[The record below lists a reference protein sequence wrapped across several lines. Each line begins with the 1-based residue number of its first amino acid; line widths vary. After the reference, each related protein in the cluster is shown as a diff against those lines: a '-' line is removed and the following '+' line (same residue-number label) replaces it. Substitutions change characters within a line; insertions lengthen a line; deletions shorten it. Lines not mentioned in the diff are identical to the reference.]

1 MVLMMMNA
9 EKLKQL
15 QDQVRIGGKVCTV
28 YSAVQFIN
36 FLWEQVVE
44 GYLSERRLVQTL
56 TQSNPSPHP
65 DP

>member
-1 MVLMMMNA
+1 MNA

-36 FLWEQVVE
+36 FL
-44 GYLSERRLVQTL
+44 
-56 TQSNPSPHP
+56 
-65 DP
+65 

>member
-1 MVLMMMNA
+1 MMMNA